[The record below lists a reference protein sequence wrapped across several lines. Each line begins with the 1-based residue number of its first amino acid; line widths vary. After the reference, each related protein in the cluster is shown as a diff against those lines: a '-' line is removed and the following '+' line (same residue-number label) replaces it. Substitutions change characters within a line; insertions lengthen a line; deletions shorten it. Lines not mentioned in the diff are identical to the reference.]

1 MAMKKKKL
9 YLEQR
14 VDNVAPVRESCG
26 MSARAGRAHQV
37 DGSESLLMNNTLMT
51 SLPIPVELTLC
62 AEDNVEREGGLWGK
76 RGQSEGGRKV

>member
-1 MAMKKKKL
+1 M
-9 YLEQR
+9 
-14 VDNVAPVRESCG
+14 DNVAPVRESCG